1 MLYIS
6 LHSNHYSTLMFILDK
21 LQLKYLHWA
30 RIEYE
35 IINWQTQSQS
45 LHTESNNIDQSY
57 S

>member
-30 RIEYE
+30 RMEYE

-45 LHTESNNIDQSY
+45 LHNKSNNIDQSY